1 MGYTNFWKQPTEFTQ
16 KEWAQVVKE
25 AEYIKTWTLNNKTK
39 TKDYIQVVIEEDL
52 IIIEGVHPNV
62 CENFVLYRNVV
73 NKDRLLFCKTY
84 MRLYDLAVR
93 YLLNVC
99 STVKKDFTLTH
110 TPI

>member
-1 MGYTNFWKQPTEFTQ
+1 MGYTNFWQQPTEFTQ

-39 TKDYIQVVIEEDL
+39 TKDYVQVDIEEDL

-62 CENFVLYRNVV
+62 CENFVLYRKPVS
-73 NKDRLLFCKTY
+73 KDRPHFCKTY

-99 STVKKDFTLTH
+99 SAVKTDFTH
-110 TPI
+110 HAN

>member
-1 MGYTNFWKQPTEFTQ
+1 MGYTNFWQQQTDFTPS
-16 KEWAQVVKE
+16 EWSQVVKE

-39 TKDYIQVVIEEDL
+39 TKDYVRVDIEEDL

-62 CENFVLYRNVV
+62 CENFVLYRKSKNIG
-73 NKDRLLFCKTY
+73 DFCKTY

-99 STVKKDFTLTH
+99 STVKKDFTH
-110 TPI
+110 YSS